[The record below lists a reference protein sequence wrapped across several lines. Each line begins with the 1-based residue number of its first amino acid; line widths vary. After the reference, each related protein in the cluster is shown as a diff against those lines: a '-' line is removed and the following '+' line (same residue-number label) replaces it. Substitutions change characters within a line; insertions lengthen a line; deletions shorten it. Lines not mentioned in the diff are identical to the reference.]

1 MPYPELMVAPM
12 REELSRLGVTEL
24 KTPESVDE
32 FFAQPGSALIVFNS
46 VCGCAAGM
54 ARPAVM
60 LSLQH
65 ANKPD
70 HLGTVFA
77 GQDTD
82 ATARARELFPQLPP
96 SSPSMIV
103 TKDGQLV
110 EYIPRHRIEGRDAN
124 AIANDLIEVYD
135 KLAEGAAAE

>member
-1 MPYPELMVAPM
+1 MPYPELMVTPM

-24 KTPESVDE
+24 KTAAEVDE
-32 FFAQPGSALIVFNS
+32 FLAQPGSSLIVFNS

-54 ARPAVM
+54 ARPSVA
-60 LSLQH
+60 LALQH

-77 GQDTD
+77 GQDTE
-82 ATARARELFPQLPP
+82 ATARAREMFPMLPP
-96 SSPSMIV
+96 SSPSMIIA
-103 TKDGQLV
+103 KDGQLV

-124 AIANDLIEVYD
+124 SIANDLIGVFD
-135 KLAEGAAAE
+135 KLAEGAASQ